1 MADDIGTRY
10 LRFKR
15 WKNMVGRAFG
25 LSSNRV
31 SDLQPHEHPGA
42 LSSASATSHAL
53 DVPIHYATQPTLSR
67 VSDLQARLTPN
78 LGTSSEH
85 VGWES
90 TARSMYSVRTGAS
103 VFGFE
108 RRRNLIKSLFHV
120 WDNRLAMKLF
130 GSKWGIKK
138 EEERLENC
146 PYWVIHPCSKFR

>member
-1 MADDIGTRY
+1 MADDIGTRL

-31 SDLQPHEHPGA
+31 SDLQAQEHPGA
-42 LSSASATSHAL
+42 LPSASATSHAL
-53 DVPIHYATQPTLSR
+53 DVPIHYSTQPTSSR

-85 VGWES
+85 MGWES

-108 RRRNLIKSLFHV
+108 RRNLIKSLFHV